1 MCTKTHVTLP
11 AVVYKIEM
19 ASSSRKRP
27 RSDSPSSISSKSR
40 HKIGYNPTWKTD
52 FPWHIPVYGSS
63 DSDSDGSVVGLLCST
78 CKLHRTKQRNNA
90 GNWTDLPRKSLRRDV
105 LQRHKESSM
114 HKEAL
119 EQGNT
124 RLASERDGGIRQAF
138 SSQVQLQRKDITGAL
153 HLLLYIGWL
162 RKKWLTQLS
171 FIP

>member
-1 MCTKTHVTLP
+1 
-11 AVVYKIEM
+11 M

-40 HKIGYNPTWKTD
+40 HKIGYNPNWKTD

-63 DSDSDGSVVGLLCST
+63 SSDSDGSVVGLLCST

-90 GNWTDLPRKSLRRDV
+90 GNWTDLPCKSLRRDV
-105 LQRHKESSM
+105 LQRHNESSM

-119 EQGNT
+119 EQENT
-124 RLASERDGGIRQAF
+124 RLHQREMEGSGKPFPVKF
-138 SSQVQLQRKDITGAL
+138 SFREKPS
-153 HLLLYIGWL
+153 LLGHFICYIGWL